1 MARACTICVHEQRTA
16 IEAAVIE
23 GGSYRGI
30 ARRYAVGSESLRRHV
45 KAGHLPGRAIAQAE
59 ASRDLDLAS
68 RFEELWARASVV
80 LSRAEAD
87 GRDALVLQ
95 SVRELRA
102 ILDSA
107 ARIAAAV
114 DRNEPIVVNL
124 SFDDGRPFPPQPLLP
139 GEAL

>member
-1 MARACTICVHEQRTA
+1 MARACTICTHEQRTA

-30 ARRYAVGSESLRRHV
+30 ARRFSVGSESLRRHV
-45 KAGHLPGRAIAQAE
+45 KAGHLPGRAI
-59 ASRDLDLAS
+59 
-68 RFEELWARASVV
+68 ARASVV